1 MDIRQKIAQNKMTPF
16 QWLVVGLTVLLNMLD
31 GFDLMALAFTAKSIR
46 QELNLD
52 GVAIGRLMSAGL
64 FGMAIGSLC
73 LSPLADKFGRRPLLL
88 LGTALATL
96 GMLLTYFAN
105 SAFEIGLWR
114 VVTGLGVASILTGT
128 NVLVSEYSSDKWR
141 GLAIAI
147 YASGFGI
154 GAMLGGLSA
163 VLLQDIYSWRAVF
176 LIGAILTGAVFV
188 LLFFV
193 LPESVEFLLSKRPAN
208 AKKRLNQIAVKL
220 GLGDGWELPEIETK
234 GKNKVAIARL
244 FEPEYRRNTL
254 LIWIAFITISASFYF
269 ISYWTPALL
278 EDAGMPK
285 TQSQTVGMAISVGGT
300 IGSLIFG
307 FLVSRFVAKRILQ
320 LFSILSA
327 IAVVAFVYSGTL
339 AVAIALAI
347 LVGGLING
355 CITGLYTI
363 NPTLYAPDFRSTGVG
378 TAIGVGRLGSIA
390 SPILAGML
398 LDAGWQKNELYLS
411 ATIVLLIATCTVHFL
426 KQKK

>member
-52 GVAIGRLMSAGL
+52 GVAIGSLMSAGL

-220 GLGDGWELPEIETK
+220 RLGDGWELPEIETK

-269 ISYWTPALL
+269 ISSWTPALL

>member
-52 GVAIGRLMSAGL
+52 GVAIGSLMSAGL

-269 ISYWTPALL
+269 ISSWTPALL

>member
-16 QWLVVGLTVLLNMLD
+16 QWLVVSLTVLLNMLD

-52 GVAIGRLMSAGL
+52 GVAIGSLMSAGL

-220 GLGDGWELPEIETK
+220 RLGDGWELPEIETK

-269 ISYWTPALL
+269 ISSWTPALL

>member
-52 GVAIGRLMSAGL
+52 GVAIGSLMSAGL

-269 ISYWTPALL
+269 ISSWTPALL

-339 AVAIALAI
+339 AIAIALAI